1 VGLGLWAE
9 LWQGRE
15 LGDRLLRGIGI
26 GKGGALNLDGS
37 LYRCN
42 VSANLMLAAC
52 PCWVCA

>member
-9 LWQGRE
+9 RGQGRE